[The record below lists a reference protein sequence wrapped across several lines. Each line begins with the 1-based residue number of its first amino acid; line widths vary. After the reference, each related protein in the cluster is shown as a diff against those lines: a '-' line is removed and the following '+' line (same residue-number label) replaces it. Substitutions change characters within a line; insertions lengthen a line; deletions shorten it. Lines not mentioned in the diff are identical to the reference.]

1 MCVCSSQDRLQS
13 LVFGLLRQRKLDF
26 LDIYSEE
33 MVRAAKNVVRQVQ
46 HMTDT
51 RDGAEKWKIRSK
63 VNVSLSSLQCVVKS
77 VSQIS
82 EIDADAVK

>member
-1 MCVCSSQDRLQS
+1 MQS

-33 MVRAAKNVVRQVQ
+33 MVRAPRTSFDRYGTCPT
-46 HMTDT
+46 HETEI
-51 RDGAEKWKIRSK
+51 RAE
-63 VNVSLSSLQCVVKS
+63 VTVLSLSPLQCVVKS